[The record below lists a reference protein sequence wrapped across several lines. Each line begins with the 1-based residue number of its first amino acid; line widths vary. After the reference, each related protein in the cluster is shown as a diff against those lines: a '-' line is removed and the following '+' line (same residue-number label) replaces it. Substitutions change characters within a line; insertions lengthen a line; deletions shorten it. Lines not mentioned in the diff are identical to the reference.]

1 MRTYPAQFFCQIM
14 SSLPGSL
21 TAVCLVAILL
31 GSTSMN
37 AAPQGFLEGHL
48 KIVSLRPVGVD
59 VESAARVT
67 TENPA
72 EYPLYQLIILSRGEK
87 KEVTRVTADRNGNY
101 HLALPPGDYI
111 LDAERRKAG
120 HIHARAQPFTI
131 VADHTV
137 RVDMTIDTNSSRE

>member
-1 MRTYPAQFFCQIM
+1 MSTLP
-14 SSLPGSL
+14 SSL
-21 TAVCLVAILL
+21 TDVCLFVILL
-31 GSTSMN
+31 GNTSMN

-48 KIVSLRPVGVD
+48 KIVSLRPVQADG
-59 VESAARVT
+59 ESAARVT

-72 EYPLYQLIILSRGEK
+72 EYPLYPLIILSRGEK
-87 KEVTRVTADRNGNY
+87 KEITRVTADKDGNY

-137 RVDMTIDTNSSRE
+137 RVDMTIDTNRSRE